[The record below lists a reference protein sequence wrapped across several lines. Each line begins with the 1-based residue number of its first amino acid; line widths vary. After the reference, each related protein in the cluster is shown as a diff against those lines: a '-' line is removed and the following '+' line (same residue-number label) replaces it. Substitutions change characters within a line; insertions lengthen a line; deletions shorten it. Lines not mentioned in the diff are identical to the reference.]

1 MLRVLLAVVSLLFST
16 LQANS
21 ETQSIYYDFDALSI
35 ALVSVRKELVE
46 MKAFAEKNKR
56 KDTAHL
62 TLYVFMGAIVGAFA
76 MKLVE
81 KKRSR
86 TPGKNS
92 VEEEKKKPVK
102 NESDQSYDM
111 ESLVCPIT

>member
-1 MLRVLLAVVSLLFST
+1 
-16 LQANS
+16 
-21 ETQSIYYDFDALSI
+21 
-35 ALVSVRKELVE
+35 
-46 MKAFAEKNKR
+46 
-56 KDTAHL
+56 
-62 TLYVFMGAIVGAFA
+62 MGAIVGAFA

-92 VEEEKKKPVK
+92 VEEEKKEPVK
-102 NESDQSYDM
+102 NESDQSCDM

>member
-1 MLRVLLAVVSLLFST
+1 
-16 LQANS
+16 
-21 ETQSIYYDFDALSI
+21 
-35 ALVSVRKELVE
+35 
-46 MKAFAEKNKR
+46 
-56 KDTAHL
+56 
-62 TLYVFMGAIVGAFA
+62 MGAIVGAFA

-81 KKRSR
+81 KKRSP

-92 VEEEKKKPVK
+92 VEEEKKEPVK